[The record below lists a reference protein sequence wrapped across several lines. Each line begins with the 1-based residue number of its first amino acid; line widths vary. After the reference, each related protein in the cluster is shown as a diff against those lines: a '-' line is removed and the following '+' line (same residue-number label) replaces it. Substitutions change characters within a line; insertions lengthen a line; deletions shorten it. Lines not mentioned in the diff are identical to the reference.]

1 MFKRNIIF
9 YEFNH
14 FIRSKAKLYS
24 FVFFFLACTY
34 SIISGFNLYNK
45 QIQTIDEVKV
55 VEHKTIDK
63 VTNWFKS
70 ETYGPEDR
78 SWVDVRNPYWAIRYT
93 PTHAYKA
100 PSPLLPLGVGQSEQY
115 GFYHKL
121 SIWSSTMDS
130 DVIEEISN
138 FERLVNGNVDF
149 SFLIL
154 YLLPLL
160 LIILLYNIFGLEKD
174 LKINNLILNQIGS
187 YNKWIINRLIFYI
200 FLVSSFVNILLLLVG
215 VINQSIDSD
224 LLKLVVLVNIYIF
237 ILFVTFYYIIKLS
250 NSSFSIAFK
259 MITVWLIFYVIVP
272 GAAHQYSNLR
282 YPTNYMTDF
291 LDANR
296 EETYA
301 IFKKSKEELYDD
313 LINIYPDLKSS
324 AHAKDSVISREIV
337 RNGMSAIANHL
348 NINAIEKIEIHN
360 QKKNSL
366 VEICYW
372 FNPLSFFQN
381 KWNSYTSTD
390 YMSYKQYR
398 DDIQQLI
405 DNRLELLVNGTWNK
419 EVLETESYNKY
430 LEKLK

>member
-1 MFKRNIIF
+1 
-9 YEFNH
+9 
-14 FIRSKAKLYS
+14 
-24 FVFFFLACTY
+24 
-34 SIISGFNLYNK
+34 
-45 QIQTIDEVKV
+45 
-55 VEHKTIDK
+55 
-63 VTNWFKS
+63 
-70 ETYGPEDR
+70 
-78 SWVDVRNPYWAIRYT
+78 
-93 PTHAYKA
+93 
-100 PSPLLPLGVGQSEQY
+100 
-115 GFYHKL
+115 
-121 SIWSSTMDS
+121 
-130 DVIEEISN
+130 
-138 FERLVNGNVDF
+138 
-149 SFLIL
+149 
-154 YLLPLL
+154 
-160 LIILLYNIFGLEKD
+160 
-174 LKINNLILNQIGS
+174 
-187 YNKWIINRLIFYI
+187 
-200 FLVSSFVNILLLLVG
+200 
-215 VINQSIDSD
+215 
-224 LLKLVVLVNIYIF
+224 
-237 ILFVTFYYIIKLS
+237 
-250 NSSFSIAFK
+250 
-259 MITVWLIFYVIVP
+259 
-272 GAAHQYSNLR
+272 
-282 YPTNYMTDF
+282 MTDF

>member
-1 MFKRNIIF
+1 
-9 YEFNH
+9 
-14 FIRSKAKLYS
+14 
-24 FVFFFLACTY
+24 
-34 SIISGFNLYNK
+34 
-45 QIQTIDEVKV
+45 
-55 VEHKTIDK
+55 
-63 VTNWFKS
+63 
-70 ETYGPEDR
+70 
-78 SWVDVRNPYWAIRYT
+78 
-93 PTHAYKA
+93 
-100 PSPLLPLGVGQSEQY
+100 
-115 GFYHKL
+115 
-121 SIWSSTMDS
+121 MDS

-174 LKINNLILNQIGS
+174 LEINNLILNQIGG

-313 LINIYPDLKSS
+313 LIN
-324 AHAKDSVISREIV
+324 
-337 RNGMSAIANHL
+337 
-348 NINAIEKIEIHN
+348 
-360 QKKNSL
+360 
-366 VEICYW
+366 
-372 FNPLSFFQN
+372 N
-381 KWNSYTSTD
+381 KFL
-390 YMSYKQYR
+390 QY
-398 DDIQQLI
+398 
-405 DNRLELLVNGTWNK
+405 
-419 EVLETESYNKY
+419 
-430 LEKLK
+430 